1 MENFPSLAIDPAL
14 ATLWP
19 NTALGLMGLEA
30 SVFADTSSIW
40 EEFEQKT
47 GPQLR
52 KALSTT
58 PLAQM
63 PGIGEARSAFRAFGT
78 DPGRYRVSS
87 EALYRRLRQDKD
99 IYRINSLVD
108 TNNVLSLQC
117 GHSCGIYDA
126 AAIAGNV
133 VLRLGLEGETYQG
146 LGKGSLPLQNMP
158 LLSDDA
164 GPFGSPVSD
173 SNRTMVTLDTKK
185 ALLVVYAFCKKSS
198 LAPLLEKAGAL
209 FARLAGARILYTT
222 II

>member
-1 MENFPSLAIDPAL
+1 MENFPSLVIDPAL

-30 SVFADTSSIW
+30 RVFADTSSIW
-40 EEFEQKT
+40 EEFERKT

-52 KALSTT
+52 KDLSTI

-63 PGIGEARSAFRAFGT
+63 PGIGEARSAFKAFGT

-87 EALYRRLRQDKD
+87 EALYRRLRQGKD

-126 AAIAGNV
+126 AALAGNFV
-133 VLRLGLEGETYQG
+133 FRLGLEGETYQG
-146 LGKGSLPLQNMP
+146 LCKGSLPLQNMP
-158 LLSDDA
+158 A

-173 SNRTMVTLDTKK
+173 SNRTMVTQDTRR

-209 FARLAGARILYTT
+209 FASLAGARVLFTT
-222 II
+222 VL

>member
-30 SVFADTSSIW
+30 RVFADTSSIW
-40 EEFEQKT
+40 EEFERKT

-52 KALSTT
+52 KDLSTI

-63 PGIGEARSAFRAFGT
+63 PGIGEARSAFKAFGT

-87 EALYRRLRQDKD
+87 EALYRRLRQGKD

-173 SNRTMVTLDTKK
+173 SNRTMVTQDTRR
-185 ALLVVYAFCKKSS
+185 ALLVVYAFCGKDS
-198 LAPLLEKAGAL
+198 LAHLLEKAGSL
-209 FARLAGARILYTT
+209 FASLAGARVLFTT
-222 II
+222 VL

>member
-1 MENFPSLAIDPAL
+1 MENFPSLVIDPAL

-30 SVFADTSSIW
+30 RVFADTSSIW
-40 EEFEQKT
+40 EEFE
-47 GPQLR
+47 
-52 KALSTT
+52 
-58 PLAQM
+58 
-63 PGIGEARSAFRAFGT
+63 RSAFKAFGT

-87 EALYRRLRQDKD
+87 EALYRRLRQGKD

-173 SNRTMVTLDTKK
+173 SNRTMVTQDTRR
-185 ALLVVYAFCKKSS
+185 ALLVVYAFCGKDS
-198 LAPLLEKAGAL
+198 LAPLLEKAGSL
-209 FARLAGARILYTT
+209 FASLAGTRVLFTT
-222 II
+222 VL

>member
-1 MENFPSLAIDPAL
+1 MENFPSLVIEPAL

-30 SVFADTSSIW
+30 RVFADTSSIW
-40 EEFEQKT
+40 EEFERKT

-63 PGIGEARSAFRAFGT
+63 PSIGEARSAFKAFGT

-87 EALYRRLRQDKD
+87 EALYRRLRQGKD

-126 AAIAGNV
+126 DAIAGNV

>member
-1 MENFPSLAIDPAL
+1 MENFPSLVIDPAL

-30 SVFADTSSIW
+30 RVFADTSSIW
-40 EEFEQKT
+40 EEFERKT

-52 KALSTT
+52 KDLSTI

-63 PGIGEARSAFRAFGT
+63 PGIGEARSAFKAFGT

-87 EALYRRLRQDKD
+87 EALYRRLRQGKD

-133 VLRLGLEGETYQG
+133 VLRLGLVGETYQG

-173 SNRTMVTLDTKK
+173 SNRTMVTQDTRR
-185 ALLVVYAFCKKSS
+185 ALLVVYAFCGKDS
-198 LAPLLEKAGAL
+198 LAPLLEKAGSL
-209 FARLAGARILYTT
+209 FASLAGTRVLFTT
-222 II
+222 VL

>member
-1 MENFPSLAIDPAL
+1 MENFPSLVIEPAL

-30 SVFADTSSIW
+30 RVFADTSSIW
-40 EEFEQKT
+40 EEFERKT

-52 KALSTT
+52 KDLSTI

-63 PGIGEARSAFRAFGT
+63 PGIGEARSAFKAFGT

-87 EALYRRLRQDKD
+87 EALYRRLRQGKD

-133 VLRLGLEGETYQG
+133 VLRLGLVGETYQG

-158 LLSDDA
+158 LLSGDA
-164 GPFGSPVSD
+164 GPFGSPGSD
-173 SNRTMVTLDTKK
+173 SNRTMVTQDTRR
-185 ALLVVYAFCKKSS
+185 ALLVVYAFCGKDS
-198 LAPLLEKAGAL
+198 LAPLLEKAGSL
-209 FARLAGARILYTT
+209 FASLAGTRVLFTT
-222 II
+222 VL

>member
-40 EEFEQKT
+40 EEFERKT

-63 PGIGEARSAFRAFGT
+63 PSIGEARSAFRAFGT

-87 EALYRRLRQDKD
+87 EALYRRLRQGKD

-117 GHSCGIYDA
+117 GHSCGNLSGPWQGQPAFAKHAPALGRCRPLRKPCERQQPHHGDP
-126 AAIAGNV
+126 GHKKGPPCCLR
-133 VLRLGLEGETYQG
+133 VLR
-146 LGKGSLPLQNMP
+146 KR
-158 LLSDDA
+158 LSRT
-164 GPFGSPVSD
+164 SP
-173 SNRTMVTLDTKK
+173 
-185 ALLVVYAFCKKSS
+185 
-198 LAPLLEKAGAL
+198 
-209 FARLAGARILYTT
+209 
-222 II
+222 

>member
-1 MENFPSLAIDPAL
+1 MENFPSLVIEPAL

-30 SVFADTSSIW
+30 RVFADTSSIW
-40 EEFEQKT
+40 EEFERKT

-87 EALYRRLRQDKD
+87 EALYRRLRQGKD

-146 LGKGSLPLQNMP
+146 LGKGSLPLQNML